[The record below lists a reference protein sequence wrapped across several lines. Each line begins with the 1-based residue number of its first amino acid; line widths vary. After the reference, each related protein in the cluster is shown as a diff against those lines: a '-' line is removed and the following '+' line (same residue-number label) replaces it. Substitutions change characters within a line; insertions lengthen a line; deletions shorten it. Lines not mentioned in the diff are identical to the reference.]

1 MQLSTAIFART
12 DCWPWA
18 TPQSPKHSGLFEL
31 HFITVNNT
39 KKRVGPR
46 KPLILLLLHGAIC
59 AIGRPAGRRAS
70 NVPEIIYRLL

>member
-1 MQLSTAIFART
+1 
-12 DCWPWA
+12 
-18 TPQSPKHSGLFEL
+18 LFEL